1 MLEPFCFCCLR
12 EMSVSAEQLAQA
24 VEKMVQGAKAAGS
37 PLSEDALRKDVTET
51 FGRIAELA
59 RQRDENTARG
69 HAEIDARY
77 YRGLRAFWRT
87 RILAGGIVILTC
99 WVFVKQAQPYQPG
112 SGGVAAYN
120 QAQPFSY
127 PPAGRQRW
135 IR

>member
-1 MLEPFCFCCLR
+1 
-12 EMSVSAEQLAQA
+12 MSVSAEQLAQA

-77 YRGLRAFWRT
+77 YRGQRAFWRARGVALLVIVAVT
-87 RILAGGIVILTC
+87 WAFLKSAKPYEGGDLN
-99 WVFVKQAQPYQPG
+99 
-112 SGGVAAYN
+112 SGGVATYN
-120 QAQPFSY
+120 QAQPFPY